1 MKKPH
6 ELTDKELSERIY
18 RYEEYIHVC
27 DCKGI
32 LHNNLQYGRLIILLK
47 EQTKRIN
54 ISIFNNRRIDKINKI
69 IERLNS

>member
-1 MKKPH
+1 MKKTY
-6 ELTDKELSERIY
+6 ELTDKELSEKIY
-18 RYEEYIHVC
+18 RYEEYIQDC
-27 DCKGI
+27 DRKGI
-32 LHNNLQYGRLIILLK
+32 FYKKFIYDRLIILLK